1 MTHTLFFVSSQ
12 GSLYHKMYVST
23 DSCLWLLLWAAQSWA
38 YFTMWC
44 FATQAPAGQVISLD
58 AHRWCYKMGPFCN
71 SDGRHFGSVR
81 VLQGACIVLHPP
93 TRQQSHGGPTLTL
106 FYLASTTSHVS
117 QSGNSETTYPLPL
130 VLPWHKKHL
139 TFNRKWCWIYQGV
152 WVWFYVVK
160 PLMYEIGTWS
170 IEEGQWT
177 VNHVKV
183 KGSVFVKRNTLVGS
197 VLLNRNTW

>member
-1 MTHTLFFVSSQ
+1 
-12 GSLYHKMYVST
+12 MYVST
-23 DSCLWLLLWAAQSWA
+23 DSCLWLLQWAVQSRT
-38 YFTMWC
+38 YFAMWC
-44 FATQAPAGQVISLD
+44 FATQASAGQVISLD
-58 AHRWCYKMGPFCN
+58 AHRLCYKMGPFCN
-71 SDGRHFGSVR
+71 CDGKHLGSVR
-81 VLQGACIVLHPP
+81 VLLGACIVLHP
-93 TRQQSHGGPTLTL
+93 TTSEQSHGGPTLTL

-117 QSGNSETTYPLPL
+117 QSGNSDTTYPLPL

-183 KGSVFVKRNTLVGS
+183 KGSVFVNRNTLVGS